1 MPKIRKKKYSYSIH
15 IFTLYEKI
23 SDLFSIIAIF
33 LFCSLFLSNLENNN
47 LSKIITANII
57 FKTKFID
64 LFLIIFFI
72 ILIILSPKF
81 KDILNKF
88 RKVNSTK
95 KGKEFLDFYSKL
107 KIKYFL
113 YYQFFSIKIWLIQ
126 IFQMLI
132 FSLAVNINLFSTS
145 GIMILIVCTLVGLLP
160 ISFAGIGTRDV
171 TLLFLLGSEFD
182 HSKILILGFLL
193 STRYIVPSLIGLY
206 YSKDLQNYKFKN

>member
-1 MPKIRKKKYSYSIH
+1 MKRYD
-15 IFTLYEKI
+15 F
-23 SDLFSIIAIF
+23 LFSIISIF
-33 LFCSLFLSNLENNN
+33 LFCSLLSNIENNN

-171 TLLFLLGSEFD
+171 TLLLLLGSEFD
-182 HSKILILGFLL
+182 ESKILILGFSFIYEIH
-193 STRYIVPSLIGLY
+193 STIFNWTVL
-206 YSKDLQNYKFKN
+206 FKRSAKL